1 MRENV
6 PTSEFSGKSKKN
18 WTGQNISDGKD
29 IKWSCQGIKKQH
41 VLFCMWRVSL
51 AMRLETVD
59 LYACNAQVW
68 FLLGEIS
75 QGSPDRFW
83 ILLWLLTCD
92 DNTVIG
98 FLWKNRQCTKRDYF
112 CRRKWIKRDTDKWG
126 LNTSVVIWTWQKSIV
141 FSTQFCDVLLRSSN
155 QFDTETGYKETRA
168 FCKMNCTCIYR
179 ALFYTVLLLVESFL
193 CNFPFSLLELLNEP
207 CIHRLN
213 DVHIYVS
220 EPLTIN
226 Q

>member
-1 MRENV
+1 
-6 PTSEFSGKSKKN
+6 
-18 WTGQNISDGKD
+18 
-29 IKWSCQGIKKQH
+29 
-41 VLFCMWRVSL
+41 MWRVSL

-59 LYACNAQVW
+59 LYAFNAQVW
-68 FLLGEIS
+68 FLFGEIS
-75 QGSPDRFW
+75 QGSPDRFY

-98 FLWKNRQCTKRDYF
+98 FLWKKRQCTKQDYF
-112 CRRKWIKRDTDKWG
+112 CRRKWIKWDTDEWG

-168 FCKMNCTCIYR
+168 FCKMNCMCIYR

-207 CIHRLN
+207 CFHRLN
-213 DVHIYVS
+213 DVHIHVS

>member
-1 MRENV
+1 
-6 PTSEFSGKSKKN
+6 
-18 WTGQNISDGKD
+18 
-29 IKWSCQGIKKQH
+29 
-41 VLFCMWRVSL
+41 
-51 AMRLETVD
+51 MRLETVD
-59 LYACNAQVW
+59 LYAFNAQVW

-75 QGSPDRFW
+75 QGSPDRFY

-98 FLWKNRQCTKRDYF
+98 FLWKNRQCTKQDYF

-168 FCKMNCTCIYR
+168 FCKMNCMCIYR

-207 CIHRLN
+207 CIHRLKMMYTYMYQN
-213 DVHIYVS
+213 HS
-220 EPLTIN
+220 PSIN
-226 Q
+226 KIVFILNQSWTNYFCKYIMKWEK